1 MNDSSLIRCH
11 WFKFDLFYYKIDF
24 DMLEKIK
31 KIVYKALPYA
41 MGACAVAL
49 IGVFLLCIWS
59 LIFE

>member
-1 MNDSSLIRCH
+1 M
-11 WFKFDLFYYKIDF
+11 FYYKNGIS
-24 DMLEKIK
+24 MLAKIK

>member
-1 MNDSSLIRCH
+1 M
-11 WFKFDLFYYKIDF
+11 FYYKINNG
-24 DMLEKIK
+24 MLGKIK